1 MATDEL
7 SDMIVLNVQAS
18 SANQSNSTPISSQI
32 QLLSSP
38 IVNDMSEWNLYFKS
52 LYLTASELPYFNAL
66 RNVAWDADNYEQSN
80 FSCNRTNL
88 AIVLSSV
95 DNTPTFDTT
104 SAIFTDNSSLMFP
117 MGAVNGTKH
126 SQMGCFCRYVSEN
139 SILVDPL
146 GNSTGG
152 YNSQNYP
159 RGYWNIHSIP
169 QFLDMINDAI
179 SNILD
184 VGGLNIDDIYFSYQA
199 DTGLYNLTMTT
210 AIVSNQGV
218 PIFNMYM
225 NAQCE
230 RYFDFFRWGFQSQY
244 TDLTNPPQSLA
255 KVGYVGAYSN
265 CMDYKFIPT
274 VSGLINYT
282 ETPVAPQQ
290 PQWNWLSDNECV
302 SLMIDAHSLII
313 SIPGGDLNNARSQT
327 IPSNETYI
335 TSSLLPPNR
344 TVLKIIDINP
354 AVGAGIN
361 NATIV
366 STADILDM
374 PINIPSSQ
382 TLQDIQLIFD
392 IMTCDNFIIPLS
404 ISGSTGWAGVRFCLK
419 RRVESI
425 ITVEK
430 NLKKNRKI
438 INN

>member
-1 MATDEL
+1 MASDEL
-7 SDMIVLNVQAS
+7 SDMIVLNVQQS
-18 SANQSNSTPISSQI
+18 SSNQTNSTPISSQI
-32 QLLSSP
+32 QLLSAP

-66 RNVAWDADNYEQSN
+66 RNVAWDADNYAESN

-95 DNTPTFDTT
+95 DNTPTFDTS

-117 MGAVNGTKH
+117 MGAVAGTKH

-146 GNSTGG
+146 GNSNGG

-159 RGYWNIHSIP
+159 RSYWNIHSIP

-184 VGGLNIDDIYFSYQA
+184 VGGLSIDDIYFSYQA

-210 AIVSNQGV
+210 AIVSATGV
-218 PIFNMYM
+218 PLFNMYM
-225 NAQCE
+225 NSQAE
-230 RYFDFFRWGFQSQY
+230 HYFDFFRWGFQSQY
-244 TDLTNPPQSLA
+244 TDLTNPPLGLQ
-255 KVGYVGAYSN
+255 KVGYVGTYSN

-274 VSGLINYT
+274 VSGLVNYT
-282 ETPVAPQQ
+282 ATPVAPQTA
-290 PQWNWLSDNECV
+290 QWNWISDNECV

-313 SIPGGDLNNARSQT
+313 SIPAGDLNNARAQT
-327 IPSNETYI
+327 IPANETYFNA
-335 TSSLLPPNR
+335 SLLPPSR

-354 AVGAGIN
+354 SVGSGIN

-366 STADILDM
+366 SNAEILDM
-374 PINIPSSQ
+374 PINIPSTQ
-382 TLQDIQLIFD
+382 TLQDIQLIFE
-392 IMTCDNFIIPLS
+392 IMTIDNFIIPLS
-404 ISGSTGWAGVRFCLK
+404 ISGSNGWAGVRFVLK
-419 RRVESI
+419 RRTESI

-430 NLKKNRKI
+430 NLAKKNK
-438 INN
+438 

>member
-1 MATDEL
+1 MASDEL

-66 RNVAWDADNYEQSN
+66 RNVAWDADNYEISN
-80 FSCNRTNL
+80 FACNRTNL
-88 AIVLSSV
+88 AIVLSSAN
-95 DNTPTFDTT
+95 NTPIFDTT
-104 SAIFTDNSSLMFP
+104 IPVFFSNLGLMFP
-117 MGAVNGTKH
+117 MGDVNGTKH
-126 SQMGCFCRYVSEN
+126 SQMGCFCQYISEN
-139 SILVDPL
+139 SILPDPS
-146 GNSTGG
+146 GDGG
-152 YNSQNYP
+152 GANSQNYP

-169 QFLDMINDAI
+169 QFLDMINNAL
-179 SNILD
+179 SNILETAS
-184 VGGLNIDDIYFSYQA
+184 LNIDDIYFSYQA
-199 DTGLYNLTMTT
+199 DTGLYNLTMTST
-210 AIVSNQGV
+210 IVSNLGV
-218 PIFNMYM
+218 PSINMYM

-244 TDLTNPPQSLA
+244 TDLTNPPQILA
-255 KVGYVGAYSN
+255 KPTYVGPYSN

-274 VSGLINYT
+274 VSGLVNYT
-282 ETPVAPQQ
+282 ETPVAPQTA
-290 PQWNWLSDNECV
+290 QWNWLSDNECV

-382 TLQDIQLIFD
+382 TLQDVQLIFD

-419 RRVESI
+419 RRAESI

>member
-1 MATDEL
+1 MASDEL

-66 RNVAWDADNYEQSN
+66 RNVAWDADNYAVSN
-80 FSCNRTNL
+80 FACNRTNL
-88 AIVLSSV
+88 AIVLSSA
-95 DNTPTFDTT
+95 DNTPIFDTT
-104 SAIFTDNSSLMFP
+104 APIFLSNFALMFP
-117 MGAVNGTKH
+117 MGVVNGTKH
-126 SQMGCFCRYVSEN
+126 SQMGCFCQYISEN
-139 SILVDPL
+139 SILPDP
-146 GNSTGG
+146 NGG
-152 YNSQNYP
+152 GGGDNSQNYP
-159 RGYWNIHSIP
+159 RSYWNIHSIP
-169 QFLDMINDAI
+169 QFLDMINNAL
-179 SNILD
+179 SNILETA
-184 VGGLNIDDIYFSYQA
+184 GLFIDDIYFSYQA
-199 DTGLYNLTMTT
+199 DTGLYNLTMTS
-210 AIVSNQGV
+210 AIVSPLGI
-218 PIFNMYM
+218 PSINMYM

-244 TDLTNPPQSLA
+244 TDLTYPPQSLA
-255 KVGYVGAYSN
+255 KGGYVGPYSN

-274 VSGLINYT
+274 VSGLVNFT
-282 ETPVAPQQ
+282 ETPVAPQTA
-290 PQWNWLSDNECV
+290 QWNWLSDNECV

-354 AVGAGIN
+354 AVGSGIN

-374 PINIPSSQ
+374 PINIPSTQ

-419 RRVESI
+419 RRTESI